1 MFAIRPFTEG
11 MIPVATPAAP
21 IWHFEGRCAANRAFF
36 RAAQEGKS
44 GEDIA
49 WWLMRRRGLSL
60 SSKDKENRHAATEA

>member
-21 IWHFEGRCAANRAFF
+21 IWHFEARCAANRAFF

-44 GEDIA
+44 GEDCMVAYEAA
-49 WWLMRRRGLSL
+49 WAVIEQQG
-60 SSKDKENRHAATEA
+60 